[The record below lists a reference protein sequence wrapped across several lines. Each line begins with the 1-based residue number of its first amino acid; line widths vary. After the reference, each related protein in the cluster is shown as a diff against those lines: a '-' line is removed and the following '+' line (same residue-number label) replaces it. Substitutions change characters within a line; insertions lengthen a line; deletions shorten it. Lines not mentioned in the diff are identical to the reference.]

1 MTTYDEFCNNCGKFG
16 HNTNDCKMPITSI
29 GIILFR
35 YMDDKLQYL
44 MIRRKD
50 SFGFVDFIRGK
61 YGTNNDIYLRRII
74 DEMTISEKDKI
85 LNRLSNDDD
94 DFSRNLLK
102 RVKANDMSIDIPTIT
117 KYLTESRTSWRE
129 TEWGFPK
136 GRRNNME
143 KDLDCALREFEEE
156 TGYKRNSIQIVDNI
170 LPYEEY
176 FIGSNNKS
184 YKHKYYIAFTDKCTH
199 TSTTYQKSEVSKI
212 AWVTYDNAI
221 SIMRDYNYEKKDV
234 LSKVNNVITQ
244 YRLSS

>member
-74 DEMTISEKDKI
+74 DEMTVSEKDKI

-102 RVKANDMSIDIPTIT
+102 RVKA
-117 KYLTESRTSWRE
+117 
-129 TEWGFPK
+129 
-136 GRRNNME
+136 
-143 KDLDCALREFEEE
+143 
-156 TGYKRNSIQIVDNI
+156 
-170 LPYEEY
+170 
-176 FIGSNNKS
+176 
-184 YKHKYYIAFTDKCTH
+184 KC
-199 TSTTYQKSEVSKI
+199 
-212 AWVTYDNAI
+212 
-221 SIMRDYNYEKKDV
+221 
-234 LSKVNNVITQ
+234 
-244 YRLSS
+244 